1 MWEIFQRLCEEKGV
15 TSADVSRATG
25 IGQST
30 LGNWKKR
37 RNILNAKAAQ
47 KIVGHSTSRDVTE
60 NIYTHTDDSFLK
72 SEMAKFTI
80 A

>member
-1 MWEIFQRLCEEKGV
+1 MWEIFELLCRQKGV

-47 KIVGHSTSRDVTE
+47 KI
-60 NIYTHTDDSFLK
+60 
-72 SEMAKFTI
+72 SEAKRRVNYKQKRFGQKCSNRLFSKDFKGFGL
-80 A
+80 